1 MSSSSPPTWLRRLRR
16 LLLVAL
22 AAGGPFY
29 WVATASAPGQAFQ
42 VPQAARPPAPAPP
55 GMLGIL
61 TGPDL
66 PEITGVMEGSPAG
79 RAGLLPGDRVVS
91 INGVEIDDATQLR
104 QLIRV
109 RRAGE
114 TVVVRLTRD
123 GELFEVGIVLQTLQ
137 PGRAPVTRRP
147 ASRRPGAGD
156 SRGQTRP

>member
-1 MSSSSPPTWLRRLRR
+1 MSSSPAPSWLHRLRR
-16 LLLVAL
+16 LVLVGL

-29 WVATASAPGQAFQ
+29 WVATPSAPGEAFKI
-42 VPQAARPPAPAPP
+42 PPAARPPAPAPP

-104 QLIRV
+104 QLIPV

-114 TVVVRLTRD
+114 TVVVRLTRG

-137 PGRAPVTRRP
+137 PGRANVTRRP
-147 ASRRPGAGD
+147 GSRRPGAGH
-156 SRGQTRP
+156 SPGHTRP